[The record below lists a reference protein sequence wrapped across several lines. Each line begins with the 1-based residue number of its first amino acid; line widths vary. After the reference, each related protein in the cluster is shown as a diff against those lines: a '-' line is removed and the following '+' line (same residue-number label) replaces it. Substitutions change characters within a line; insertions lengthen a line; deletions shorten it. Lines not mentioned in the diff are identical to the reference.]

1 LRIERHEV
9 RHVVAWVTR
18 KLVKVLPG
26 LANIPGRAA
35 SGRDRYLA
43 SAGAPLRHA
52 ALATC
57 MVVSACAAPPA
68 PVAPVYTGQPQTL
81 VQPASPL
88 DNQPATRVSGRLDA
102 GLAALR
108 PSASYSAAPAL
119 SLPAQNT
126 GQTQGDISL
135 DFAGTDIRTVVDQIL
150 GSILQQNYTID
161 PGVTGTVTLRT
172 TAPLSRDQLVPTL
185 QTLLAQCSA
194 VLVRSNG
201 MYRVMPADAAAAT
214 ANFTTDDALGGAV
227 LVPLHYVQA
236 APLAQTLQP
245 FGTPGTRII
254 AATDENALIVEGD
267 PANRTALV
275 NLIQAF
281 DVDQLSGQSY
291 ELFPVTSGD
300 AKDFGAAFAGALN
313 KSTDPSVQGP
323 VTVVPLE
330 RINAVL
336 VIAKS
341 QSLIFD
347 AQRVYAVLSQVDR
360 ETLRSWH
367 VYYLHNGRSNDAA
380 YVLQQAFTPDNVTAQ
395 PTPPATGQIS
405 TVLSSQS
412 GVGGSGGAGGGGTGA
427 TGISSTTGGA
437 TAAPASTDQSSSS
450 TSGAAALLGPLSAGA
465 NGADTDQIR
474 IIPDNANN
482 SLLIYAT
489 EAEDERISAMLDKI
503 DISPVEVR
511 IDATIAEVDLTGALQ
526 YGTQFFFKSGGI
538 NAVLTEGTSAALAT
552 NFPGF
557 VLSGHGGDAAPLA
570 ITLLQSVTKVN
581 VLSSPE
587 LMVLDGQAAS
597 LQVGNLVP
605 YLSQTSQSTL
615 TSGAPVVN
623 SIEYRETGVILQVT
637 PHVGSDGLVTLDV
650 AQEVSAVQNAVTTAG
665 INSPTFSD
673 RAVTSRVAIQDGQT
687 VGLAGLISDSDSHQ
701 NQGIPYLKNVPLLG
715 DLFSTQN
722 NQRSRTEL
730 LVLITPHV
738 IRTTTDAAAFTA
750 DLRAALPDASG
761 VPAALVTQPA
771 ASTADPDARLR
782 SQIPP

>member
-1 LRIERHEV
+1 
-9 RHVVAWVTR
+9 
-18 KLVKVLPG
+18 
-26 LANIPGRAA
+26 
-35 SGRDRYLA
+35 
-43 SAGAPLRHA
+43 
-52 ALATC
+52 
-57 MVVSACAAPPA
+57 
-68 PVAPVYTGQPQTL
+68 
-81 VQPASPL
+81 
-88 DNQPATRVSGRLDA
+88 
-102 GLAALR
+102 
-108 PSASYSAAPAL
+108 
-119 SLPAQNT
+119 
-126 GQTQGDISL
+126 
-135 DFAGTDIRTVVDQIL
+135 
-150 GSILQQNYTID
+150 
-161 PGVTGTVTLRT
+161 
-172 TAPLSRDQLVPTL
+172 
-185 QTLLAQCSA
+185 
-194 VLVRSNG
+194 
-201 MYRVMPADAAAAT
+201 
-214 ANFTTDDALGGAV
+214 
-227 LVPLHYVQA
+227 
-236 APLAQTLQP
+236 
-245 FGTPGTRII
+245 
-254 AATDENALIVEGD
+254 
-267 PANRTALV
+267 
-275 NLIQAF
+275 
-281 DVDQLSGQSY
+281 
-291 ELFPVTSGD
+291 
-300 AKDFGAAFAGALN
+300 
-313 KSTDPSVQGP
+313 
-323 VTVVPLE
+323 
-330 RINAVL
+330 
-336 VIAKS
+336 
-341 QSLIFD
+341 
-347 AQRVYAVLSQVDR
+347 
-360 ETLRSWH
+360 
-367 VYYLHNGRSNDAA
+367 
-380 YVLQQAFTPDNVTAQ
+380 
-395 PTPPATGQIS
+395 
-405 TVLSSQS
+405 
-412 GVGGSGGAGGGGTGA
+412 VGGSGGAGGGGTGA
-427 TGISSTTGGA
+427 TGISGLGAGASTTGGA